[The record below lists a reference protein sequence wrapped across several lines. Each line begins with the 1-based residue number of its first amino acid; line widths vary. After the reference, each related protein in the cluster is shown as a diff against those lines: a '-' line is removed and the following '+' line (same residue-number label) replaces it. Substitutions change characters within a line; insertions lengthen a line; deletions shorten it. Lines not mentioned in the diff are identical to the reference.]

1 MSLRMWT
8 AVWPALVLSS
18 VLTACGGSSSSSGGG
33 APADTGGTPEPPA
46 SERVSTWLN
55 VVPPG
60 ANGNAAGGGAQGQ
73 QRPENMT
80 DQLHLYEELAFAP
93 EGLKSTDENGECA
106 APNNETEHA
115 QADRS
120 LACSHFKPAFLKP
133 TEVVE
138 TYTITNP
145 NTGNTVTIQRDGW
158 GVPFVTAPTR
168 EDGMFG
174 VGFVGA
180 QDRLFL
186 HDVLRKVG
194 RGKLTEF
201 LGPEES
207 FFAQDLSVLNDAGY
221 SESEM
226 TQIIDATKDKYGELG
241 VLVGN
246 DLDNLVDGI
255 NEFLHQIGVPR
266 SADERHPDTGPADG
280 SRVNELPPEYGT
292 LVPQTQPELWVNNDV
307 VASAVLIQSTFAFGG
322 GGETKNLQTLL
333 ALDPGLS
340 AGNRTPSKQACEYWR
355 DIRHAT
361 DPDTPQTDP
370 INAVGAAQSPAV
382 LPEDCEQA
390 WPAGHANLPTGTAI
404 WDVNSYRSRVVLERA
419 PLLGG
424 VPLGANTP
432 PEDPARSQTLLAGIE
447 PNAERASPLERV
459 LARVDRASK
468 ALREGLKSIEEIDD
482 PEQLAVEKAQLL
494 DKTVTML
501 AQADPDAAIMSA
513 DSALFGRRA
522 MSNFIGVNGSET
534 ESGYPLVVAGPQAA
548 YFLAQLLWEVSVVTE
563 DAGPGQLGL
572 TGRGVVFAN
581 LPYINIGRGVDF
593 SWSATSGNSDL
604 VDTRV
609 SKACLLPGGAL
620 SQTIAVPSQFDNYN
634 NSTGANGADG
644 FPDLDGYLYD
654 HDVSDGFD
662 PECRPVYFR
671 TDDWTATP
679 TQASLASGGGPSPE
693 SVSFYAMRTHYGT
706 VIGTATLGP
715 DVLVVSKQRSTFFA
729 SLDTAPPFALVN
741 TYLVDGAER
750 FFDLFNATTG
760 TFNWLYSDKDDLA
773 WFHSGLY
780 PKRHPEHHPDLPV
793 WGDGRFE
800 WEGAELDLSERPSFF
815 EDVKD
820 TDGDGNSDAPYPSL
834 ITISAQGS
842 DLDGYFEFDGFLTRN
857 EHPRVINPEGGF
869 LHSWNNNP
877 AKGWW
882 AADFKTDYGPTHRAD
897 MLKDRMEA
905 YKATGKKH
913 NLASMVEIMADA
925 AHTDLRGLRIIPKV
939 LDIIATTDETEIQS
953 LALTHISTADDLKQV
968 TDLLDDW
975 ARDGS
980 MDWID
985 PANSER
991 GLGGYRRTVRAMDGS
1006 PDDPALDGSA
1016 REDDDSNNF
1025 DVSFTYE
1032 KRSAVV
1038 FSDVLYPQLL
1048 KRTLAQIVNRNA
1060 GRAPSGDNVSVQG
1073 THDDMVQG
1081 SAFQEGWYEFLERIY
1096 GQALDMELGLDG
1108 SPDEYQIGEYKVLRC
1123 GAEFGSF
1130 GANTDFET
1138 CRQQILRAMDDALIC
1153 LGGLADMADWDGTTT
1168 ASYQEDN
1175 LGQCLTAQPVVE
1187 VQDQTTHTA
1196 ISAQTVEPMHWTNRP
1211 TYQHAVEIQHD
1222 RDERLENDIP

>member
-1 MSLRMWT
+1 MSRRMWT
-8 AVWPALVLSS
+8 TVWVPLVLSS
-18 VLTACGGSSSSSGGG
+18 LLAACGGSSSSSSS
-33 APADTGGTPEPPA
+33 PASPPNNGDPGVTPEPPA

-60 ANGNAAGGGAQGQ
+60 ANGNTAGGGTQGQ

-93 EGLKSTDENGECA
+93 EGLKSADDNGECA

-115 QADRS
+115 TADRS

-133 TEVVE
+133 TEVKE
-138 TYTITNP
+138 TYTVINP

-201 LGPEES
+201 LGPEDS

-221 SESEM
+221 SEEEM
-226 TQIIDATKDKYGELG
+226 SQIVEATKDKFGELG
-241 VLVGN
+241 ILVGN
-246 DLDNLVDGI
+246 DLDMLVDGI
-255 NEFLHQIGVPR
+255 NEYLHQLGVERDPNG
-266 SADERHPDTGPADG
+266 RHPDEGPEDG
-280 SRVNELPPEYGT
+280 DRSDEMPLEYGT
-292 LVPQTQPELWVNNDV
+292 LVSDTEPKLWVANDV

-340 AGNRTPSKQACEYWR
+340 ASNRSPSKQACEYWR
-355 DIRHAT
+355 DIRHAN
-361 DPDTPQTDP
+361 DPDTPHTDP
-370 INAVGAAQSPAV
+370 VNAAGAAQSPAV

-390 WPAGHANLPTGTAI
+390 WPAGHASLPAGTAI
-404 WDVNSYRSRVVLERA
+404 WDVNSYRSRTVINREQN
-419 PLLGG
+419 PFPGG
-424 VPLGANTP
+424 LGAS
-432 PEDPARSQTLLAGIE
+432 EASGVEAQQLLADTE
-447 PNAERASPLERV
+447 SENAVASSLERV
-459 LARVDRASK
+459 LAKVDRASK
-468 ALREGLKSIEEIDD
+468 ALREGMADIEPIED
-482 PEQLAVEKAQLL
+482 PEQFESEKAELV
-494 DKTVTML
+494 DKTVAML
-501 AQADPDAAIMSA
+501 AQANPNAEIMSA
-513 DSALFGRRA
+513 NSALFGRKA
-522 MSNFIGVNGSET
+522 MSNFIGVNASET

-548 YFLAQLLWEVSVVTE
+548 YFLSQLLWEVSVVTE
-563 DAGPGQLGL
+563 DAGPGKLGL
-572 TGRGVVFAN
+572 IGRGVVFAN

-609 SKACLLPGGAL
+609 SKACLLAGGAL
-620 SQTIAVPSQFDNYN
+620 SQTIAAPSQFDNYN

-644 FPDLDGYLYD
+644 FPDFDGYLFD
-654 HDVSDGFD
+654 HDLSDGFD

-671 TDDWTATP
+671 TDEWRAPVTP
-679 TQASLASGGGPSPE
+679 ASLASGGQPVDE
-693 SVSFYAMRTHYGT
+693 DVTFYAMRTHYGT
-706 VIGTATLGP
+706 VIGTARLGA

-729 SLDTAPPFALVN
+729 SLDAAPPFALVN
-741 TYLVDGAER
+741 TYLVDGAES

-760 TFNWLYSDKDDLA
+760 TFNWLYSDKEDLA

-800 WEGAELDLSERPSFF
+800 WDGAKLDLSERPTFF

-820 TDGDGNSDAPYPSL
+820 KDGDGNSDAPYPSL
-834 ITISAQGS
+834 LTISAQGS
-842 DLDGYFEFDGFLTRN
+842 ELNGVFEFDGFLTRD
-857 EHPRVINPEGGF
+857 EHPRVINPEGGY

-939 LDIIATTDETEIQS
+939 LEIVATTDADEIQT
-953 LALTHISTADDLKQV
+953 LQLTHITSADDLKQV

-985 PANSER
+985 PSNSER
-991 GLGGYRRTVRAMDGS
+991 GLGGYRRAVRAADGS
-1006 PDDPALDGSA
+1006 PDDPALAGAARNDGPN
-1016 REDDDSNNF
+1016 E
-1025 DVSFTYE
+1025 VGFTYA
-1032 KRSAVV
+1032 KRPAVV

-1048 KRTLAQIVNRNA
+1048 IRTLDQIVGRNA
-1060 GRAPSGDNVSVQG
+1060 GRSSSGDKISVQE
-1073 THDDMVQG
+1073 THDDMLQG
-1081 SAFQEGWYEFLERIY
+1081 SAFQQGWYEFLERIY
-1096 GQALDMELGLDG
+1096 GQALDKELGLDG
-1108 SPDEYQIGEYKVLRC
+1108 TPNEYQKGEYKVLRC
-1123 GAEFGSF
+1123 GGDFDNLGAEPS
-1130 GANTDFET
+1130 FET
-1138 CRQQILRAMDDALIC
+1138 CRQQILTAIDDALIC
-1153 LGGLADMADWDGTTT
+1153 LGGLDVMADWDGTTT

-1175 LGQCLTAQPVVE
+1175 LGECLTDQPVVE

-1222 RDERLENDIP
+1222 RDERLDNDIP

>member
-1 MSLRMWT
+1 MSRIKWS
-8 AVWPALVLSS
+8 AIWPALVVSS
-18 VLTACGGSSSSSGGG
+18 LLVACGGSSSSSGGG
-33 APADTGGTPEPPA
+33 SPANPSTPETPEPPA

-60 ANGNAAGGGAQGQ
+60 ANGNTAGGGTQGQ
-73 QRPENMT
+73 QRPDNMT

-93 EGLKSTDENGECA
+93 EGLKSADENGECA

-115 QADRS
+115 AADRS

-133 TEVVE
+133 TEVTS
-138 TYTITNP
+138 TYTVVNP
-145 NTGNTVTIQRDGW
+145 NTGNTVTIKRDGW

-194 RGKLTEF
+194 RGRLTEF

-226 TQIIDATKDKYGELG
+226 SQIIDSTKAKFGELG

-255 NEFLHQIGVPR
+255 NEYLHQIGVPR
-266 SADERHPDTGPADG
+266 SADERHPDDGPADG
-280 SRVNELPPEYGT
+280 NLSEEMPLEYGT
-292 LVPQTQPELWVNNDV
+292 LVTQTQPELWVNNDV

-333 ALDPGLS
+333 ALDPALS
-340 AGNRTPSKQACEYWR
+340 DSNRTPSKQACEYWR
-355 DIRHAT
+355 DIRHAA

-382 LPEDCEQA
+382 LPEDCEA
-390 WPAGHANLPTGTAI
+390 AYPAGNANLPAGAAI
-404 WDVNSYRSRVVLERA
+404 WDVNSFRSRVIIDREQNPFPPA
-419 PLLGG
+419 PGG
-424 VPLGANTP
+424 LGARSHE
-432 PEDPARSQTLLAGIE
+432 PEMQQLHADVESENPV
-447 PNAERASPLERV
+447 ASSLERV

-468 ALREGLKSIEEIDD
+468 TLHEELEALAGAESEQDYEQKKHAAVQKSIK
-482 PEQLAVEKAQLL
+482 L
-494 DKTVTML
+494 L
-501 AQADPDAAIMSA
+501 AQADPDAEIMSA
-513 DSALFGRRA
+513 NSALFGRKS
-522 MSNFIGVNGSET
+522 MSNFIGVNASET

-548 YFLAQLLWEVSVVTE
+548 YFLAQLLWEVAVVTE

-644 FPDLDGYLYD
+644 FPDFDGYLFD
-654 HDVSDGFD
+654 HDISDGFD

-671 TDDWTATP
+671 TDQWRAPVTP
-679 TQASLASGGGPSPE
+679 ASLASGGQPVDE
-693 SVSFYAMRTHYGT
+693 DVTFYAMRTHYGT

-741 TYLVDGAER
+741 TYLVDGAES

-760 TFNWLYSDKDDLA
+760 TFNWLYSDKNDLA

-800 WEGAELDLSERPSFF
+800 WEGAKLDLSERPDFF
-815 EDVKD
+815 SSVTDG
-820 TDGDGNSDAPYPSL
+820 DGDGNSDAPYPSL

-842 DLDGYFEFDGFLTRN
+842 ELDGFFEFDGFLTRN

-939 LDIIATTDETEIQS
+939 LDILATTDESEIQG
-953 LALTHISTADDLKQV
+953 LGLTHVTDLAALTQV

-975 ARDGS
+975 AKDGS

-985 PANSER
+985 PSNAER
-991 GLGGYRRTVRAMDGS
+991 GLGGYRRTQRAADGS
-1006 PDDPALDGSA
+1006 PTDAALAGAA
-1016 REDDDSNNF
+1016 RNDEPNNVGF
-1025 DVSFTYE
+1025 EYG

-1048 KRTLAQIVNRNA
+1048 LRTLDQIVGRNN
-1060 GRAPSGDNVSVQG
+1060 GRSSTGDRVSVQG
-1073 THDDMVQG
+1073 THDDMAQG

-1096 GQALDMELGLDG
+1096 GQALDVELGLDG
-1108 SPDEYQIGEYKVLRC
+1108 TADEYQKGEYKVLRC
-1123 GAEFGSF
+1123 GASFGSF
-1130 GANTDFET
+1130 GAGSSFEH
-1138 CRQQILRAMDDALIC
+1138 CRQQILKAVDDALIC
-1153 LGGLADMADWDGTTT
+1153 LGGLSDIASWDGTTT
-1168 ASYQEDN
+1168 ASYSEAN
-1175 LGQCLTAQPVVE
+1175 LGDCLTGQDVVE